1 MDTLKISTYQIQTQL
16 PGKLKPNYDQVVETS
31 NASDNDYQVFKSVF
45 IQSPNRNLAWAM
57 NIISAQE
64 EHTNMEKANKM

>member
-31 NASDNDYQVFKSVF
+31 NASDYQVFKSVF